1 MNPQLGVLA
10 IYMPGR
16 KLEELSFY
24 RKLSMY
30 GQKLG
35 VDVFVFTPDDVD
47 DNRTRIHA
55 LVYNKATRSWTRRW
69 VGFPPIVYDR
79 CRYHGA
85 DNYRKITRFRQ
96 KYTNLRYLSRPLANK
111 WTVHCLLSENENIA
125 PHLPSTVH
133 YKSRKQLEQFLK
145 KYPIVYMKPK
155 SGTGGRGIVRLQRL
169 RGSSGYLMQGRD
181 ANRRI
186 LPATKVPAAQIP
198 TRLAGWGLQSKYIV
212 QQGIPLELKDGRVH
226 DFRMLV
232 QKDGKGMWQVT
243 GCAGRIGP
251 PFSVTS
257 NLHGGGTAISME
269 TMLKNRFRTEE
280 TVKSIKETA
289 YTLGI
294 HIAQHLEAKFGTFCE
309 AGIDLAVD
317 PSGHVWLL
325 EVNPK
330 PSRDVFRL
338 TGDLQTYRRAIR
350 RPIEFALHL
359 LEKKAAPKTDTNH
372 LDLVPQSPQS
382 ESHQDPSV

>member
-10 IYMPGR
+10 MYMPGR

-24 RKLSMY
+24 RKLSIY

-55 LVYNKATRSWTRRW
+55 LAYNQATRSWTRRW

-85 DNYRKITRFRQ
+85 DNYRKITNFRQ
-96 KYTNLRYLSRPLANK
+96 KYTKLRYLSRPLANK
-111 WTVHCLLSENENIA
+111 WIIHRLLSENENIA

-145 KYPIVYMKPK
+145 KHPIVYMKPK

-186 LPATKVPAAQIP
+186 LPATKVTAAQIP
-198 TRLAGWGLQSKYIV
+198 ARLAGWGLQSKYIV

-232 QKDGKGMWQVT
+232 QKDGQGMWQVT

-294 HIAQHLEAKFGTFCE
+294 HVAQHLEAKFGTFCE

-372 LDLVPQSPQS
+372 LDLVPRSQPS
-382 ESHQDPSV
+382 ESYQDRSV

>member
-1 MNPQLGVLA
+1 MSTQIGVLA
-10 IYMPGR
+10 MYLPGR
-16 KLEELSFY
+16 RLEELSFY
-24 RKLSMY
+24 RKLSIF

-47 DNRTRIHA
+47 DKRTRIYA
-55 LVYNKATRSWTRRW
+55 LSYNKATRSWNRRW

-96 KYTNLRYLSRPLANK
+96 KHTKLRYLSRPLANK
-111 WTVHCLLSENENIA
+111 WTVYRLLSENENIA
-125 PHLPSTVH
+125 PHLPATIR
-133 YKSRKQLEQFLK
+133 YRSRKQLEQFLK
-145 KYPIVYMKPK
+145 KHPIVYMKPK

-169 RGSSGYLMQGRD
+169 RGKRGYLMQGRD
-181 ANRRI
+181 AERRI
-186 LPATKVPAAQIP
+186 LPATKVTAAQIP
-198 TRLAGWGLQSKYIV
+198 VRLAGWGLQSKYIV
-212 QQGIPLELKDGRVH
+212 QQGIPLEMKDGRVH
-226 DFRMLV
+226 DYRMLV
-232 QKDGKGMWQVT
+232 QKDGEGKWQVT

-269 TMLKNRFRTEE
+269 TLLKSRFGTEE
-280 TVKSIKETA
+280 KIKSIKDTA
-289 YTLGI
+289 YTLGL
-294 HIAQHLEAKFGTFCE
+294 HVAQHLEARFGTFCE

-330 PSRDVFRL
+330 PSRDVFRR

-350 RPIEFALHL
+350 RPLEFALHL
-359 LEKKAAPKTDTNH
+359 LRQKAAPKSGIRPA
-372 LDLVPQSPQS
+372 DLVPPPRQN
-382 ESHQDPSV
+382 EFHRDRSV